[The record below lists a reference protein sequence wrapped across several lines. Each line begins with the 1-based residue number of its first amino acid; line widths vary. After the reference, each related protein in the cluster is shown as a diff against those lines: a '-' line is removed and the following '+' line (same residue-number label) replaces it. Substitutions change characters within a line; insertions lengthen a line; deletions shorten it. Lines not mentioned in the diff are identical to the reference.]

1 MVIRFKMIVITRYT
15 VSILIGAL
23 LLMASCIMYLSL
35 GLTVIQDYMSESM
48 YTKTKCTV
56 RDTEIQNMNEM
67 FSWYGNYV
75 FV

>member
-1 MVIRFKMIVITRYT
+1 MIIRFKMIVITRYT
-15 VSILIGAL
+15 ISILIGSF

-56 RDTEIQNMNEM
+56 RDTEIHSMNDK
-67 FSWYGNYV
+67 FSW
-75 FV
+75 